1 MKKWILIFFVLSST
15 SVLASNSCQ
24 KALDDNEAAINQF
37 GANLLTAQLGWE
49 AYQTCK
55 EDLDSEG
62 QALAT
67 LIEGRCVRANAQD
80 GSMYR
85 SFAAQC
91 ALKGVLFLKRQQ
103 NEDGEF

>member
-1 MKKWILIFFVLSST
+1 MKNWILGLLILCST
-15 SVLASNSCQ
+15 SLLAGETCQ

-49 AYQTCK
+49 AYHTCK
-55 EDLDSEG
+55 EDLDREG

-67 LIEGRCVRANAQD
+67 LIEGRCVRANSQD